1 MGKRERGGG
10 DEGGGGCPPWMTT
23 FSDLMSLLLTFF
35 VLLLSMASLDQK
47 KIKEALGSLQGA
59 LGVLEGGFKTEV
71 SKELI
76 LPSVGIEPPKKMI
89 MERAKKL
96 IYSHFRPGRGN
107 AFRNREGYL
116 ETKETQKGPVEVRE
130 TKEGIVISIVGGVLF
145 PPGDATLTP
154 EGKKVLNELLPL
166 IKDIKYPIRIEG
178 HTDNTPVIGGK
189 YKDNWELSVARAI
202 SVLRYFISKGVDPK
216 RLSVAGYGP
225 YKPLYPNDT
234 PEHRARNR
242 RVDIVI
248 LVKQKETA
256 AKVGPE
262 VELE

>member
-1 MGKRERGGG
+1 MGRKKEKC
-10 DEGGGGCPPWMTT
+10 EGGGGCPAWMTT

-76 LPSVGIEPPKKMI
+76 LPSVGITPPKKLV
-89 MERAKKL
+89 MERLKKWA
-96 IYSHFRPGRGN
+96 YHAFRPGRGQ
-107 AFRNREGYL
+107 AFRNREGYIKS
-116 ETKETQKGPVEVRE
+116 KETEKGPVEVRE
-130 TKEGIVISIVGGVLF
+130 TKEGIVVSVMGGVLF
-145 PPGDATLTP
+145 DPGDAVLKP
-154 EGKKVLNELLPL
+154 EGKKLLDSLIPLLKNLN
-166 IKDIKYPIRIEG
+166 YPIRIEG
-178 HTDNTPVIGGK
+178 HTDDTPVVGGK
-189 YKDNWELSVARAI
+189 YKSNWELSVARAI
-202 SVLRYFISKGVDPK
+202 SVLRYLISKGLDPK
-216 RLSVAGYGP
+216 KMSVAGYGP
-225 YKPLYPNDT
+225 YKPIYPNDT

-248 LVKQKETA
+248 LVKSEETK

-262 VELE
+262 VEIE

>member
-1 MGKRERGGG
+1 MGKRDKGG
-10 DEGGGGCPPWMTT
+10 DEGGGGCPAWMTT

-76 LPSVGIEPPKKMI
+76 LPSVGIEPPKKMV
-89 MERAKKL
+89 MERLKKL
-96 IYSHFRPGRGN
+96 VYTHFRPGKGRSYK
-107 AFRNREGYL
+107 FKEGYI
-116 ETKETQKGPVEVRE
+116 ESKEDQKGPVELRE
-130 TKEGIVISIVGGVLF
+130 TKEGVVVSIVGGVLF
-145 PPGDATLTP
+145 PPGEATLTP
-154 EGKKVLNELLPL
+154 QGKRLLDDLISL
-166 IKDIKYPIRIEG
+166 IKGIKYPIRIEG
-178 HTDNTPVIGGK
+178 HTDNTPIFGGK
-189 YKDNWELSVARAI
+189 YRDNWELSVARAV
-202 SVLRYFISKGVDPK
+202 SVLRYFVSKGISPK
-216 RLSVAGYGP
+216 QLSVAGYGP

-248 LVKQKETA
+248 LVKNKESE

-262 VELE
+262 VEIE

>member
-1 MGKRERGGG
+1 VAKKKKAE
-10 DEGGGGCPPWMTT
+10 EGGGGCPPWMTT

-47 KIKEALGSLQGA
+47 KIKEALGSLKGA

-76 LPSVGIEPPKKMI
+76 LPSAGLVPPKKLVM
-89 MERAKKL
+89 RQLKKVL
-96 IYSHFRPGRGN
+96 SNYIRPGRGKSSKSK
-107 AFRNREGYL
+107 EGYIKS
-116 ETKETQKGPVEVRE
+116 EEEKKGPVEIRE
-130 TKEGIVISIVGGVLF
+130 TKEGIVVSVVGGILFEPGSDVLK
-145 PPGDATLTP
+145 P
-154 EGKKVLNELLPL
+154 EGKKVLDKIIELVKNLN
-166 IKDIKYPIRIEG
+166 YPIRIEG
-178 HTDNTPVIGGK
+178 HTDDTPVEGGK
-189 YKDNWELSVARAI
+189 FKSNWELSVARAI
-202 SVLRYFISKGVDPK
+202 SVLRYFISKGIPPQ

-248 LVKQKETA
+248 LVKEKGTEG
-256 AKVGPE
+256 KMGPE
-262 VELE
+262 VEVE

>member
-1 MGKRERGGG
+1 MGKKRDKC
-10 DEGGGGCPPWMTT
+10 DEGGGGCPAWMTT

-76 LPSVGIEPPKKMI
+76 LPSVGLVPPKKLV
-89 MERAKKL
+89 MERVKKVL
-96 IYSHFRPGRGN
+96 YSHFKPGKGR
-107 AFRNREGYL
+107 AYRNREGYL
-116 ETKETQKGPVEVRE
+116 ESKEPEKGPVNVRE
-130 TKEGIVISIVGGVLF
+130 TKEGIVVSIVGGVLF
-145 PPGDATLTP
+145 DPGDAVLKP
-154 EGKKVLNELLPL
+154 QGKKILDELIPL
-166 IKDIKYPIRIEG
+166 IKELKYPIRIEG
-178 HTDNTPVIGGK
+178 HTDDTPVVGGK
-189 YKDNWELSVARAI
+189 YRDNWELSVARAI
-202 SVLRYFISKGVDPK
+202 SVMRYFLAKGVPPQK
-216 RLSVAGYGP
+216 MSVAGYGP

-234 PEHRARNR
+234 PEHRALNR

-248 LVKQKETA
+248 LVKEQGSK

-262 VELE
+262 VEIE

>member
-1 MGKRERGGG
+1 MGKRDKKG
-10 DEGGGGCPPWMTT
+10 DEGGGGCPAWMAT

-76 LPSVGIEPPKKMI
+76 MPSVGIEPPKKLV
-89 MERAKKL
+89 MERVKRWAYRRIK
-96 IYSHFRPGRGN
+96 PGKGK
-107 AFRNREGYL
+107 AFRNREGYIKS
-116 ETKETQKGPVEVRE
+116 KETERGPVEVRE
-130 TKEGIVISIVGGVLF
+130 TKEGIVISMVGGVLF
-145 PPGDATLTP
+145 DPGDAQLKP
-154 EGKKVLNELLPL
+154 EGKKLLDELVPL
-166 IKDIKYPIRIEG
+166 IKQLGYPIRIEG
-178 HTDNTPVIGGK
+178 HTDNTPVVGGK
-189 YKDNWELSVARAI
+189 YKSNWELSVARAI
-202 SVLRYFISKGVDPK
+202 SVLRYFISKGLDPK
-216 RLSVAGYGP
+216 KMSVAGYGP

-248 LVKQKETA
+248 LVKDRESESKI
-256 AKVGPE
+256 GPE
-262 VELE
+262 VEIE